1 MQLFIGRILIFFL
14 VVTVLGCTAA
24 IDPKPETKTVS
35 SFTIPQSKA
44 MIEKLDSNHKQLIG
58 IYQDMQIIAE
68 GDLFYGSDEQLCTI
82 QKSNLYIL
90 LSTRTVRYQ
99 KQLLS
104 MMDNIDT
111 KNRQNYLSML
121 TKELKQAV
129 FDSAADLN
137 FLNTYYA
144 FIENETAQE
153 NIDTAVTLIR
163 DNMNIYKRLITISV
177 SSTDKDLSEESLKD
191 PGKK

>member
-14 VVTVLGCTAA
+14 VVTVLGCTTA

>member
-1 MQLFIGRILIFFL
+1 
-14 VVTVLGCTAA
+14 
-24 IDPKPETKTVS
+24 
-35 SFTIPQSKA
+35 
-44 MIEKLDSNHKQLIG
+44 
-58 IYQDMQIIAE
+58 
-68 GDLFYGSDEQLCTI
+68 
-82 QKSNLYIL
+82 
-90 LSTRTVRYQ
+90 
-99 KQLLS
+99 
-104 MMDNIDT
+104 
-111 KNRQNYLSML
+111 ML